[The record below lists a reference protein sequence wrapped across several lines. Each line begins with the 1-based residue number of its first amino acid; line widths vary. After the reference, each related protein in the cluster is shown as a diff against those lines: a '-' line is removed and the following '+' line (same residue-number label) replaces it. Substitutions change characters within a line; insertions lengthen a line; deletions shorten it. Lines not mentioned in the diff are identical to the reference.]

1 MPASFPRLGL
11 LGALCSIVPL
21 LHASEPTTDAA
32 LIEKGRYVAQL
43 GDCIACHTGPQGAP
57 MAGGLE
63 LKTPMGTIYSTNITP
78 DRETGIGRYSFEEF
92 DRAMR
97 KGVTA

>member
-1 MPASFPRLGL
+1 MPAFFPLGL
-11 LGALCSIVPL
+11 LGAVLHRSL

-32 LIEKGRYVAQL
+32 LIEKAATWPSSATASPAIPARSHG
-43 GDCIACHTGPQGAP
+43 
-57 MAGGLE
+57 
-63 LKTPMGTIYSTNITP
+63 YSTNITP

-97 KGVTA
+97 KG